1 MYQNLSKLIIH
12 MNTKLGPPCWE
23 VAIFTHLFPMRPSS
37 APLKMRKYY
46 GFLMFS
52 GVRERM
58 HWEQMGCYVIKSL
71 ESKYMEN
78 QF

>member
-1 MYQNLSKLIIH
+1 

-37 APLKMRKYY
+37 APWKMRKYY

-58 HWEQMGCYVIKSL
+58 DWEQMGCYVIKSL